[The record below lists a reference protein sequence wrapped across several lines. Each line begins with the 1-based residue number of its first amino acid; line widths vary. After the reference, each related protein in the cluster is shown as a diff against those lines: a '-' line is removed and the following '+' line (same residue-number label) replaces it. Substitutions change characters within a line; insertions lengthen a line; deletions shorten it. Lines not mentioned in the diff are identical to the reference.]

1 MSQPVALHRHPPGPI
16 DRKMTAAALAV
27 LGLLLLLLV
36 VINGVRASKVGTLSL
51 ATPGDSGPRN
61 PSIATAIRSRVA
73 VTAAPAAA
81 PAAEPGQPT
90 AEASH
95 VAQAPVRLRASAPIR
110 AAAAQEVPAPEP
122 APTPAPAPAPTPQ
135 PASNGSRAPEITMFE
150 STNPSSSPGER
161 IEFRWAAGDADG
173 LIAGAVIDFG
183 DGSFVRR
190 DIDHGCDEPVGAP
203 AAEYPSFEH
212 VYERPGDYTVT
223 IKVFSVGQ
231 CDTGPLQS
239 ADASIGEHVAVLPGV
254 KMAATLL
261 P

>member
-1 MSQPVALHRHPPGPI
+1 VSQPVALHRRTQGPI

-27 LGLLLLLLV
+27 LGLLLALLLL
-36 VINGVRASKVGTLSL
+36 INGLRASKIGTLSL
-51 ATPGDSGPRN
+51 TTPSASGPRE

-73 VTAAPAAA
+73 VTAAPAGP
-81 PAAEPGQPT
+81 PAAEPVPVVV
-90 AEASH
+90 AKAPRVAS
-95 VAQAPVRLRASAPIR
+95 VPVRLRASASAPAR
-110 AAAAQEVPAPEP
+110 ASVDQDAPA
-122 APTPAPAPAPTPQ
+122 PAPAPAPTPE
-135 PASNGSRAPEITMFE
+135 PAPNGSRSPEITMFE
-150 STNPSSSPGER
+150 STNPSASHGEQV
-161 IEFRWAAGDADG
+161 EFRWAAGDADG

-183 DGSFVRR
+183 DGSFVRH
-190 DIDHGCDEPVGAP
+190 DIGHGCDEPVGAP

-231 CDTGPLQS
+231 CDAGPLQS

-254 KMAATLL
+254 KMAGTLL